1 MRRVVVTGLGC
12 VTPLG
17 HSVKESWTN
26 LLNSKSG
33 ITPVTQLENYQSDYK
48 IHSNSIPDTVTVG
61 KIKNFN
67 SNAPAYSQLFN
78 SQDQRRLSRFAQFA
92 LKASHEALQNAGLIV
107 KGIELDTDKVN
118 PERIGCAIGSGI
130 ASIEDVY
137 DTSIQF
143 NNFNKRVNP
152 LFVPKIL
159 TNMAAGN
166 VSIKFQLKGP
176 SHSVSTACATGN
188 NAIGDAY
195 NLIRL
200 GMQDACLAGASE
212 ACIHPLSLA
221 GFIRAKS
228 INTTD
233 GVSRPFDRNRSG
245 FVLGEGAGI
254 LVLESLEHA
263 QRRGAKILGE
273 ISGYGLSSDAYHIT
287 SPSPGGQG
295 AMRSM
300 KMAVGDTPVDKI
312 QYVNAHATS
321 TLLGDRAE
329 CSAILNLLKG
339 SKGSSDRS
347 SPVYVSSN
355 KGSMGHLLGA
365 AGAVESIF
373 TILSLYEQII
383 PHTLNLKEVGGAE
396 GDIQENFD
404 ELEFVMNRP
413 KHKELRYAL
422 CNSFGFGGVNTS
434 LLFQK
439 YDA

>member
-17 HSVKESWTN
+17 NCVRESWAN

-33 ITPVTQLENYQSDYK
+33 IVPIAQLENYQSDYK
-48 IHSNSIPDTVTVG
+48 AHSNSIPDTVTVG
-61 KIKNFN
+61 KVQNFN
-67 SNAPAYSQLFN
+67 SSDSEHDQLFT

-92 LKASHEALQNAGLIV
+92 LKASHEALQDAGLIA
-107 KGIELDTDKVN
+107 KGIELDTDQIN

-137 DTSIQF
+137 DTSVQF
-143 NNFNKRVNP
+143 HNLNKRVSP

-159 TNMAAGN
+159 SNMAAGN

-212 ACIHPLSLA
+212 ACVHPLSLA

-233 GVSRPFDRNRSG
+233 GVSRPFDRKRSG

-254 LVLESLEHA
+254 VVLESLEHA
-263 QRRGAKILGE
+263 QKRGARILGE
-273 ISGYGLSSDAYHIT
+273 VCGYGLSSDAYHIT
-287 SPSPGGQG
+287 SPSPGGDG

-300 KMAVGDTPVDKI
+300 KMAIGNTPADEI

-329 CSAILNLLKG
+329 CSAILNLLH
-339 SKGSSDRS
+339 SQSNNRS
-347 SPVYVSSN
+347 SPICVSSN

-373 TILSLYEQII
+373 TILSICEQKI
-383 PHTLNLKEVGGAE
+383 PHTLNLREIGGAQ
-396 GDIQENFD
+396 GDLQKDFD
-404 ELEFVMNRP
+404 ELEFVTNEP
-413 KHKELRYAL
+413 KHRKLRYAL

-439 YDA
+439 YND

>member
-1 MRRVVVTGLGC
+1 MCMKRVVVTGLGC

-17 HSVKESWTN
+17 NSVRESWVN
-26 LLNSKSG
+26 LLGSKSG
-33 ITPVTQLENYQSDYK
+33 IIPITRLENYQSDYK
-48 IHSNSIPDTVTVG
+48 VHSNSIPDTVTVG
-61 KIKNFN
+61 KVERFDSSDSEN
-67 SNAPAYSQLFN
+67 YQLFT

-92 LKASHEALQNAGLIV
+92 LKASHEALQDAGLV
-107 KGIELDTDKVN
+107 TKGIELNTDQIN

-137 DTSIQF
+137 DTTVQF
-143 NNFNKRVNP
+143 HNFNKRINP

-188 NAIGDAY
+188 NAIGDAF
-195 NLIRL
+195 NMIRL

-212 ACIHPLSLA
+212 ACVHPLSLA

-254 LVLESLEHA
+254 VVLESLEHA
-263 QRRGAKILGE
+263 QKRGAKIFGE
-273 ISGYGLSSDAYHIT
+273 VCGYGLSSDAYHIT
-287 SPSPGGQG
+287 SPSPGGDG

-300 KMAVGDTPVDKI
+300 KMAIGNTPVSRI

-329 CSAILNLLKG
+329 CSAILNLLH
-339 SKGSSDRS
+339 SQPSDRS

-373 TILSLYEQII
+373 TILSVYEQKI
-383 PHTLNLKEVGGAE
+383 PHTLNLKEIGGAQ
-396 GDIQENFD
+396 GDLQKPFD
-404 ELEFVMNRP
+404 ELEFVTNEP
-413 KHKELRYAL
+413 KCGELQYAL

-434 LLFQK
+434 ILFKK
-439 YDA
+439 YED

>member
-1 MRRVVVTGLGC
+1 M
-12 VTPLG
+12 
-17 HSVKESWTN
+17 
-26 LLNSKSG
+26 LNSKSG
-33 ITPVTQLENYQSDYK
+33 IVPITQLDNYQSDYR
-48 IHSNSIPDTVTVG
+48 IHANSIPNTVTVG
-61 KIKNFN
+61 KVQKFN
-67 SNAPAYSQLFN
+67 NNDSQNGQLFTP
-78 SQDQRRLSRFAQFA
+78 QDQRRLSRFSQFA
-92 LKASHEALQNAGLIV
+92 LKASHEALQNAGLI
-107 KGIELDTDKVN
+107 KNGIELDTDQMD

-137 DTSIQF
+137 DTTIQF
-143 NNFNKRVNP
+143 NNLNKRVSP

-212 ACIHPLSLA
+212 ACVHPLSLA

-254 LVLESLEHA
+254 VVLESLDHA
-263 QRRGAKILGE
+263 RRRGAKILGE
-273 ISGYGLSSDAYHIT
+273 ICGYGLSSDAYHIT
-287 SPSPGGQG
+287 SPSPGGHG

-300 KMAVGDTPVDKI
+300 RMAVGNTPIDKI

-329 CSAILNLLKG
+329 CSAILNLL
-339 SKGSSDRS
+339 SQAENRA

-373 TILSLYEQII
+373 TILSIYEQKI
-383 PHTLNLKEVGGAE
+383 PHTLNLNEIGGAQ
-396 GDIQENFD
+396 GDLQENFD
-404 ELEFVMNRP
+404 GLEFVTNRP

-439 YDA
+439 FND